1 MSVRCDHPKH
11 IQTLLNLVLTYT
23 SAHYLI
29 TPSHMLSDTSFI
41 SLSLTNSPLPLS
53 PSNDYTPKE
62 FDVEAEDIL
71 NARMV
76 KKGFGN
82 ELFDECLRRCGPD
95 KMWKPP
101 VMKDMLPKFI
111 DTMAYQQ
118 LQARLEAL
126 REEGRQELGKKSSSS
141 SSSAGATSSS
151 SSSSSSIAGPAGVVA
166 VGPYDDD
173 DDDDENAS
181 KDFSKLLSQHS
192 QSHVDIYIQSQQQRS
207 EGSQSQEEGGLFS
220 QSQSQQQSQSQSL
233 SQQQRVPLSPQ
244 QLSQLEEDAEREEAL
259 LPWEPERSSQ
269 GMGQRED
276 DNDIV
281 DDNDD
286 IYDDDEDDDDDD
298 DLCISDDEDGGG
310 DDADAQVKRTLRQRI
325 LRQRKLRRQL
335 RTAKEINDVW
345 ECSQMNHGDEQRLN
359 GSDDHKSPPN
369 SASRGLRE
377 GSGIAA
383 APPPP
388 PPPPVAGS
396 SSGSGTYILMSAYC
410 PHSLEIA
417 GKGQM
422 RPSVE
427 GKIRPPL
434 TMAFRKRPSQ
444 LSQQSQ
450 EDSRKRA
457 KSSHSTKGSDG
468 LHRQGIAEGE
478 SASSAKRKQVGFVE
492 SIETAAATAAAVE
505 TTTAIITS
513 ATVTITAAVA
523 TATASGGSQS
533 SDSSSGRLLLLSG
546 NSMNRLTSPP
556 HYSGVSSSGSDCD
569 ATASAALAAAR
580 LGLGPGSGPIVL
592 TPRFHPPPP
601 PPAVQR
607 QDRPSAARAKD
618 TDGIVLNS
626 RPLHYSEGADQIAH
640 DSATIADEVIKA
652 HTRQLISTDSHY
664 KSTEAASAAASA
676 AASSSPSTT
685 AATLVDA
692 FFSSMRT
699 KALGRRSAS
708 SSSSSSSSSSQSGIF
723 RRRCLVPSFHPPSPW
738 KAGQ

>member
-1 MSVRCDHPKH
+1 
-11 IQTLLNLVLTYT
+11 
-23 SAHYLI
+23 
-29 TPSHMLSDTSFI
+29 MLSDTSFI
-41 SLSLTNSPLPLS
+41 SDHFSLPLS
-53 PSNDYTPKE
+53 PSNDCTPKE

-141 SSSAGATSSS
+141 SAGAASSSSS

-173 DDDDENAS
+173 DDDENAS
-181 KDFSKLLSQHS
+181 KVFSQLLSQHS

-220 QSQSQQQSQSQSL
+220 QSQSQPQSQSQSL

-276 DNDIV
+276 DNNNVVV
-281 DDNDD
+281 DDVV
-286 IYDDDEDDDDDD
+286 YDDDDDDDDDD
-298 DLCISDDEDGGG
+298 DLCISDDDEDGDG

-345 ECSQMNHGDEQRLN
+345 ECSQMNHGDEQLN
-359 GSDDHKSPPN
+359 SSDDHKRPPN
-369 SASRGLRE
+369 SASRGLGE
-377 GSGIAA
+377 GLGIAA
-383 APPPP
+383 PVAPP

-396 SSGSGTYILMSAYC
+396 GSGSGTYILMSSYC
-410 PHSLEIA
+410 PHSLEMA
-417 GKGQM
+417 GKGQVC
-422 RPSVE
+422 PSLE

-444 LSQQSQ
+444 PSQQSQ

-457 KSSHSTKGSDG
+457 KSSHSAKGSDCR
-468 LHRQGIAEGE
+468 HRQGIAEGE

-492 SIETAAATAAAVE
+492 SIETAAATAAAAAVE
-505 TTTAIITS
+505 TTTAIITL

-523 TATASGGSQS
+523 TATASGDSQS
-533 SDSSSGRLLLLSG
+533 SDSSSGRLLLLSD

-569 ATASAALAAAR
+569 ATASAALAAAS

-652 HTRQLISTDSHY
+652 HARQLISTDSHY
-664 KSTEAASAAASA
+664 KSTEAASA

-692 FFSSMRT
+692 FFSSMRK
-699 KALGRRSAS
+699 KALGRHSAS